1 MIRSNPP
8 QLSVGICDMLDTP
21 SPSPPHLLQTLSICQ
36 SALECRSRGWGKIKG
51 RRYPQQKVCLRV
63 AGEAQSINPGG
74 GALPTALPWDLQAMG
89 SQQLLTRASVLE
101 AVAKETVLKCML
113 LPLSSDSTP
122 KTASTPPPHCP
133 ASLLRVVSPTGD

>member
-8 QLSVGICDMLDTP
+8 QLSVGICDMLDTLP
-21 SPSPPHLLQTLSICQ
+21 HFLPPPPADSIHMPIYSGMQ
-36 SALECRSRGWGKIKG
+36 ISGWGKIKG

-63 AGEAQSINPGG
+63 AGEDQSINPGG
-74 GALPTALPWDLQAMG
+74 GALPPALPWDLQAMG

-101 AVAKETVLKCML
+101 AVAKETVLKWML

-122 KTASTPPPHCP
+122 KTASSRSPLSSLP
-133 ASLLRVVSPTGD
+133 AQGPKSHR

>member
-21 SPSPPHLLQTLSICQ
+21 LIPSPRTVSCILYPHANLLWNADLGG
-36 SALECRSRGWGKIKG
+36 GWGKIKG

-63 AGEAQSINPGG
+63 AGEAQSISPGEE
-74 GALPTALPWDLQAMG
+74 ALPPALPWDLQA
-89 SQQLLTRASVLE
+89 SVLK

-113 LPLSSDSTP
+113 LPLSSASTP
-122 KTASTPPPHCP
+122 KTASSHP
-133 ASLLRVVSPTGD
+133 ALSSLPAQGLKSHR